1 MGIIMAMCCH
11 YVLGGTMAQIC
22 NFITKF
28 FFQVGFSSG
37 LKQFSGIVLCN
48 NSGSRPFWGLRPWQ
62 RAGSPEGGH
71 EALQGVKFY
80 LSF

>member
-1 MGIIMAMCCH
+1 
-11 YVLGGTMAQIC
+11 MAQIC